1 MKENKEQE
9 IEPGQSWVVDRFR
22 PEDAEGVRRLFLS
35 VYGEGYPIRTYLEP
49 ERLIAENADG
59 RTLSSVARTPTGDVV
74 GHNALFRSAPHPGV
88 YESGAGL
95 VHVAYRGGKGLF
107 TRLVAHGQEEAGHR
121 PEVDAIF
128 GESVCNHVFSQKMCR
143 SLGWQTMALEVDL
156 MPAAAYT
163 QEKSAPGRVAS
174 LLDFRTIRTRPHQ
187 VYLPTVY
194 EDDLRFLYEGFDDS
208 RDLIRSE
215 EPLPAGGRTR
225 IQAQRFDFAQVA
237 RLAVTDV
244 GADFEDV
251 LAKEDAAG
259 ESAGIQVTQIWIPLF
274 EPWAGEAVSVLRD
287 RGYFL
292 GGVLPRWFD
301 RDGLLMQRMAHPPSW
316 EGIILQFDR
325 AKALLERVRADWEAV
340 SVSRG
345 S

>member
-1 MKENKEQE
+1 MKESKVQE

-35 VYGEGYPIRTYLEP
+35 VYGEGYPVRTYLEP
-49 ERLIAENADG
+49 ERLIRENADG
-59 RTLSSVARTPTGDVV
+59 RTLSSVARTPKGDVV

-107 TRLVAHGQEEAGHR
+107 TRLVAHGQEEAGRR
-121 PEVDAIF
+121 PGVDAIF

-143 SLGWQTMALEVDL
+143 SLGWGTMALEVDL
-156 MPAAAYT
+156 MPVAAYT
-163 QEKSAPGRVAS
+163 QEGSATGRVAS
-174 LLDFRTIRTRPHQ
+174 LLDFRTIRSRPHR
-187 VYLPTVY
+187 VFLPAVY
-194 EDDLRFLYEGFDDS
+194 EDDLRFLYQRLDDP
-208 RDLIRSE
+208 RDLVPSE
-215 EPLPAGGRTR
+215 EPMPADGRTR
-225 IQAQRFDFAQVA
+225 IRTRRFDFAQVA
-237 RLAVTDV
+237 RMAVTEA
-244 GADFEDV
+244 GEDFEAA
-251 LAKEDAAG
+251 LAKEEATLDAAG
-259 ESAGIQVTQIWIPLF
+259 VQVNQVWIPLF
-274 EPWAGEAVSVLRD
+274 EPWAGEAARVLRD

-301 RDGLLMQRMAHPPSW
+301 RDGLLMQRIAVPPSW
-316 EGIILQFDR
+316 DGVILQFDR

-340 SVSRG
+340 VANRG